1 MIVYGLQFP
10 TFNII
15 NTTNLFAF
23 HFRCHLLVDFFY
35 VAAAAAAAALN
46 HI

>member
-23 HFRCHLLVDFFY
+23 HLLVAIYSSISFM
-35 VAAAAAAAALN
+35 L
-46 HI
+46 